1 MRINEVLQHL
11 EGLKTEAEGHYTD
24 DGDDEVFHKDVEALS
39 FAIDA
44 VKYDAAVVNAIKSA
58 IGTCNRDIRK
68 ANDDKLIAM
77 ERIDNLGDQ
86 KMTLEA
92 LLKIVGGDG
101 NGT

>member
-1 MRINEVLQHL
+1 MRIDEILQHL
-11 EGLKTEAEGHYTD
+11 NDLKAEAEGHYTD
-24 DGDDEVFHKDVEALS
+24 DGDDEVFRRDAEVLT

-92 LLKIVGGDG
+92 LLKIVGGDE
-101 NGT
+101 NA